1 MHAIL
6 QNAPG
11 GRDSLYWGETALPEP
26 GPGQLRVRVRACGVN
41 RADIVQREGRYPPPA
56 DASPILGL
64 ELAGEV
70 DALGEGVSGWV
81 PGDALLALVPGGAYA
96 EYALVNADEALAKP
110 AGWSWAQAA
119 SVPEAWLTAWL
130 NLIEVGQLQPGQT
143 VLIHAGASGV
153 GAAAIQLARWRGA
166 TVVATCGSAEKVA
179 FCQQLGAQQAV
190 NYHEAAFADA
200 VRALGRAD
208 LVLDCIG
215 GSYLDAHLSCLKTDG
230 KLVLIGVMGGAQATL
245 NLGLLLVKRISLIGS
260 TLRSQPL
267 ARRAALAGQLQ
278 QLLPLW
284 DAGTLQWT
292 LDRTFALPDAAQ
304 AHAWLE
310 GNQNQGKVVLLAS

>member
-6 QNAPG
+6 QHAPG
-11 GRDSLYWGETALPEP
+11 GRDSLYWGETPLPEP

-70 DALGEGVSGWV
+70 DALGAGVCGWA

-110 AGWSWAQAA
+110 ASWSWAQAA

-130 NLIEVGQLQPGQT
+130 NLIEVGQLQAGQT

-166 TVVATCGSAEKVA
+166 TVVATCGSAEKVV
-179 FCQQLGAQQAV
+179 FCQQLGAQQVV
-190 NYHEAAFADA
+190 NYHEAAFADT

-230 KLVLIGVMGGAQATL
+230 KLVLIGVMGGAQAML
-245 NLGLLLVKRISLIGS
+245 NLGLLLVKRISLMGS

-284 DAGTLQWT
+284 EAGTLQWT
-292 LDRTFALPDAAQ
+292 LDRTFSLPDAAQ

-310 GNQNQGKVVLLAS
+310 SNQNQGKVVLLAS

>member
-1 MHAIL
+1 MYAIL

-11 GRDSLYWGETALPEP
+11 GSDSLYWGEAALPEP

-70 DALGEGVSGWV
+70 DALGENVSGWAL
-81 PGDALLALVPGGAYA
+81 GDAVLALVPGGAYA
-96 EYALVNADEALAKP
+96 EYALVNADEALPKP
-110 AGWSWAQAA
+110 ASWSWAQAA

-130 NLIEVGQLQPGQT
+130 NLIEVGQLHAGQT

-166 TVVATCGSAEKVA
+166 TVVATCGSADKAA
-179 FCQQLGAQQAV
+179 FCQRLGAHQVV
-190 NYHEAAFADA
+190 NYHEAAFADT

-208 LVLDCIG
+208 LVLDCVG

-230 KLVLIGVMGGAQATL
+230 KLVLIGVMGGAQAML

-267 ARRAALAGQLQ
+267 AHRAALARQLQ
-278 QLLPLW
+278 QQLPLW
-284 DAGTLQWT
+284 DAGLFQWT

-310 GNQNQGKVVLLAS
+310 GNHNQGKVVLLVP